1 MPEGSG
7 FENEI
12 SLLGIGNR
20 AMCFNNEALQATE
33 SCTSP
38 VSPPPFMVGMAE
50 IEMDQETCDFELVN
64 YVAVVD
70 CGTPIN
76 RNCPGT
82 DGGRS
87 WTGHRHGDV

>member
-12 SLLGIGNR
+12 SLLDIGNR

-38 VSPPPFMVGMAE
+38 VSPPPFMAGAAE
-50 IEMDQETCDFELVN
+50 VEVDMETGQIDLIQFC
-64 YVAVVD
+64 
-70 CGTPIN
+70 IS
-76 RNCPGT
+76 R
-82 DGGRS
+82 
-87 WTGHRHGDV
+87 

>member
-1 MPEGSG
+1 M
-7 FENEI
+7 
-12 SLLGIGNR
+12 
-20 AMCFNNEALQATE
+20 ANNGKALEVTE
-33 SCTSP
+33 SHSSP

-76 RNCPGT
+76 PAIAGYRRREVLDRASAWQCL
-82 DGGRS
+82 RM
-87 WTGHRHGDV
+87 